1 MTLPAKYA
9 HLDAALMGVNVDS
22 RNGLFALDHAD
33 QWKDGYTCVPILT
46 RVLVDMMD
54 IAGTCRL
61 KLCCEDSNKHA
72 QKEAEYTLQ
81 DRCNRDGGGANCTQA
96 VSHNCP
102 NALKLGFNMLDVLK
116 WYKGGCGLIN
126 ESYTNLYVAEGTGNI
141 TATTGSRAYG

>member
-1 MTLPAKYA
+1 MPRKK
-9 HLDAALMGVNVDS
+9 VEKDS
-22 RNGLFALDHAD
+22 FSYSLGSIEKAY
-33 QWKDGYTCVPILT
+33 K
-46 RVLVDMMD
+46 
-54 IAGTCRL
+54 
-61 KLCCEDSNKHA
+61 
-72 QKEAEYTLQ
+72 AEYTLQ